1 MELTLGFIYTWIFK
15 SDKNV
20 CIKRALKI
28 TLGNSPLCFV
38 NTNKMYPYKASN
50 EGKA

>member
-20 CIKRALKI
+20 CIKQGIKNY
-28 TLGNSPLCFV
+28 T
-38 NTNKMYPYKASN
+38 
-50 EGKA
+50 GKLPIMFRKY